1 MNRRRFAEQGLL
13 TAVLVL
19 LRPMQG
25 LTVGQ
30 NSPVSPVIVPHK
42 TVPLAK
48 PRKATRPE
56 DDLAGLTLSED
67 QSAKIA
73 QIRQTMKSRM
83 DVVVQDQQ
91 SSREMKEAMLE
102 GLQRMERRQVFEVLT
117 PEQRSEVRK
126 KILAQ
131 REAERQENSQKQ
143 ESIPNKR
150 YPDVTHLPTNF

>member
-1 MNRRRFAEQGLL
+1 MKYSRFAKQALIAASLL
-13 TAVLVL
+13 L
-19 LRPMQG
+19 LRPIQG

-48 PRKATRPE
+48 PRKAIRPE
-56 DDLAGLTLSED
+56 DDLGLTFSED
-67 QSAKIA
+67 QNAKIA

-91 SSREMKEAMLE
+91 SSREMKQAMLE
-102 GLQRMERRQVFEVLT
+102 GLQRMERRQVFAVLT
-117 PEQRSEVRK
+117 PEQKSEVRK
-126 KILAQ
+126 KILVQ
-131 REAERQENSQKQ
+131 RAAERQENSKKL
-143 ESIPNKR
+143 ESTPNKP